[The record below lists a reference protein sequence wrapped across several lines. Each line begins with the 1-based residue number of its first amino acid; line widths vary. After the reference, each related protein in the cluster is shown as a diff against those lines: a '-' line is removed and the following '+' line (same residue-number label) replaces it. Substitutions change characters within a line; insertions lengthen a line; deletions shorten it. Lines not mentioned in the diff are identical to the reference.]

1 MRAYLALPLLAAL
14 IAIGS
19 GAAIVALNPRERAN
33 QLGALVMASVA
44 LWAGCEVLWNA
55 AGDAGSA
62 LVWHRIAA
70 PGFIFLGAHAAWFTG
85 NLQIRGL
92 PRLQRAAPFFYA
104 AFTPFLLACWVGD
117 SMLAGV
123 TRTAWGWSLVPGPLL
138 PIWLGLTLATIA
150 FGLFEWIVA
159 NRRYGAWAMRVGIW
173 VTVVALAASSTDVI
187 LASLGLQVPR
197 IGSLAVSTAGVAILV
212 ALSRLDYSRLNAAGL
227 SQGML
232 RILPS
237 GVALVRPSGRIL
249 TANPR
254 FVELIDAGEGDA
266 AGRLLSDFL
275 ALPVFEAGAE
285 YRAEQSELLQA
296 GGRRI
301 PVAVSTA
308 PVRTARGT
316 LRGVVLVV
324 ADLREIEALRT
335 GLVTSGRLAAVGS
348 LASGIAHELNNP
360 LSFVRSNLHH
370 LARECAAL
378 AEKPEADLRSFA
390 GELEEVVHES
400 LEGVERALRIVSD
413 VNTFSHAGGDAQRP
427 VELNEIVDQ
436 ALGVAML
443 GLSSGVRV
451 ERFSEQVPE
460 LHGSPQRLKQL
471 FLNLILNAV
480 RAVGDSGQVC
490 VETWSEGDGVF
501 AAVSDDGCGIAPD
514 ALGRIFDPFFTTR
527 EAGDGTGL
535 GLAVSH
541 EIVRSHGGAIEV
553 TSQPGYG
560 TRVELSFPAW
570 KRKGDGVN

>member
-92 PRLQRAAPFFYA
+92 PRLQRAAPFLYA

-173 VTVVALAASSTDVI
+173 VTVTALAASSTDVI

-249 TANPR
+249 VANPR
-254 FVELIDAGEGDA
+254 FAELIDAGEGDA

-285 YRAEQSELLQA
+285 YRAEQCELVQT

-436 ALGVAML
+436 ALGVAMY
-443 GLSSGVRV
+443 
-451 ERFSEQVPE
+451 
-460 LHGSPQRLKQL
+460 
-471 FLNLILNAV
+471 
-480 RAVGDSGQVC
+480 
-490 VETWSEGDGVF
+490 
-501 AAVSDDGCGIAPD
+501 
-514 ALGRIFDPFFTTR
+514 
-527 EAGDGTGL
+527 AG
-535 GLAVSH
+535 
-541 EIVRSHGGAIEV
+541 
-553 TSQPGYG
+553 TSG
-560 TRVELSFPAW
+560 TRILSPFMPAQS
-570 KRKGDGVN
+570 VNGRLDVVCRAP